1 IPATGPGDD
10 HPAKLA
16 VRLRSATPV
25 AQLGAETA
33 YALTFNPDQ
42 SAGAGQSL
50 FGKGGI
56 GPPQPRF
63 TPLKQ
68 SLSGFFVVQTPTA
81 ISPFAPTVRH
91 ACRYVDGNGCTS
103 MEIDRIGVA
112 G

>member
-42 SAGAGQSL
+42 SAGAGQIVRL
-50 FGKGGI
+50 FPKRDTVIVQLSDWASDGY
-56 GPPQPRF
+56 RF
-63 TPLKQ
+63 CKSIKFQDAFL
-68 SLSGFFVVQTPTA
+68 
-81 ISPFAPTVRH
+81 
-91 ACRYVDGNGCTS
+91 
-103 MEIDRIGVA
+103 DR
-112 G
+112 